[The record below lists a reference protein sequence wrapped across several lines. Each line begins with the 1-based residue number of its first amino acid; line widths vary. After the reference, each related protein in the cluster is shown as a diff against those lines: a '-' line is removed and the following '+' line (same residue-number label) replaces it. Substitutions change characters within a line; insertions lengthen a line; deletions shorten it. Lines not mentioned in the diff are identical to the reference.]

1 MDPISEAH
9 ADNRQGYDEATKWK
23 FQLPGDQWQAE
34 KNASGYVPPG
44 DQMAIDKEL
53 ERLKARRAE
62 LAAKLESLRAAKGQA
77 QQNAAIRAKSYG
89 IDTSSYDSAQNR
101 EMQGK
106 RLEYDI
112 KRQDEKDVLA
122 AYNTATLTARVERGR
137 VAELLRSGKDDPA
150 VKDGIEEARAKAQSY
165 EKQAQQLREKGMAMG
180 IPGAYF
186 VEQAAEGGGQEYL
199 DIDDAKKAEIAKN
212 FMSANTGEPS
222 TAALTTYL
230 STLYGDSKIK
240 GSTFNDIF
248 SHANS
253 IYGAGARTAD
263 RKEQKADRKEAQ
275 NDREYERKMK
285 IFNDTFPNY
294 SKLLEVNTK
303 NNSAANAAIAYFKR
317 GNYKGVI
324 EELNGSIE
332 NANSMGISM
341 MGVKLKIN
349 DNPTQKEAFIAM
361 DAFNER
367 RLSVKYEIDKADAKK
382 KELFGGK

>member
-1 MDPISEAH
+1 MDPISEAY
-9 ADNRQGYDEATKWK
+9 ANNRQGY
-23 FQLPGDQWQAE
+23 QGPGDLYQAE
-34 KNASGYVPPG
+34 KDAGGYMGAG
-44 DQMAIDKEL
+44 DRMARDKEL

-62 LAAKLESLRAAKGQA
+62 LAARLESLRAAKGQA

-106 RLEYDI
+106 RMEYDI
-112 KRQDEKDVLA
+112 KRQDEKDVLG

-165 EKQAQQLREKGMAMG
+165 EKQAQQLREKGIAMG

-230 STLYGDSKIK
+230 SALYGDSKIK
-240 GSTFNDIF
+240 SSTFNEIF

-263 RKEQKADRKEAQ
+263 RKEQKADEEFARKETAWKNKYPNFANEKSVQ
-275 NDREYERKMK
+275 TMGRATMATAESLIKSGMYE
-285 IFNDTFPNY
+285 
-294 SKLLEVNTK
+294 
-303 NNSAANAAIAYFKR
+303 AAIKALNATAEEAKVKF
-317 GNYKGVI
+317 GVSI
-324 EELNGSIE
+324 PVFNIKLGSEVSANEAVAQLTAFGKKIQVITE
-332 NANSMGISM
+332 NVNEAEKSM
-341 MGVKLKIN
+341 
-349 DNPTQKEAFIAM
+349 P
-361 DAFNER
+361 R
-367 RLSVKYEIDKADAKK
+367 R
-382 KELFGGK
+382 